1 MRGAL
6 SILCLWR
13 GEVGLVILG
22 IDPGLA
28 HTGWGLSRSGVAR
41 SAVVPTVVSRP
52 VPEVRSRCACRISPM
67 TLRMS
72 SSVIDPT
79 RLLSRVSTLAPTF
92 VPAIPTAHARGAA
105 LVALSECALEIG
117 EYTPM
122 QIKQAVVGTGAA
134 DKRQVALHG
143 THANTARP
151 RPASRPCRR
160 CPGLRHLPRKP
171 QPHPRPHRWR
181 VLSTERN
188 RILMISQLHG
198 TLVESTM
205 GSAVVDVSGVG
216 FELGIS
222 GSTATTL
229 PTPGGE
235 VRLYTRMQVRED
247 AMTLFGFSSKDE
259 RTMFDRLVSVSGV
272 GPRLALAVL
281 STYTVGQLYSLVMA
295 EDDKGMAKVPGV
307 GKKTAQRLIL
317 ELKSTF
323 AKDKGFV
330 PVDVIPGQ
338 VSMPVPAAAPSGD

>member
-1 MRGAL
+1 
-6 SILCLWR
+6 
-13 GEVGLVILG
+13 
-22 IDPGLA
+22 
-28 HTGWGLSRSGVAR
+28 
-41 SAVVPTVVSRP
+41 
-52 VPEVRSRCACRISPM
+52 
-67 TLRMS
+67 MS
-72 SSVIDPT
+72 
-79 RLLSRVSTLAPTF
+79 
-92 VPAIPTAHARGAA
+92 
-105 LVALSECALEIG
+105 
-117 EYTPM
+117 
-122 QIKQAVVGTGAA
+122 
-134 DKRQVALHG
+134 
-143 THANTARP
+143 
-151 RPASRPCRR
+151 
-160 CPGLRHLPRKP
+160 
-171 QPHPRPHRWR
+171 
-181 VLSTERN
+181 
-188 RILMISQLHG
+188 
-198 TLVESTM
+198 
-205 GSAVVDVSGVG
+205 SAVVDVSGVG

-222 GSTATTL
+222 GSTAATL

-338 VSMPVPAAAPSGD
+338 VAAPSAIDDARAALLSMGFSPQETDVALSGYDGQDMRVEDLLGAALKRLGMDA